1 MCGNAERRNGMRED
15 EINKVITSMAE
26 MNGIE
31 LEMLYA
37 FTRRV
42 ATVGTEQISQ
52 PPEEDQD

>member
-1 MCGNAERRNGMRED
+1 MRED
-15 EINKVITSMAE
+15 EINKVIASMAA

-37 FTRRV
+37 FTRRA
-42 ATVGTEQISQ
+42 ATEGTEQISQ